1 MAPTSK
7 SYHLFVWSRELR
19 GLSSIRSIPQML
31 PNFFCEGPCS
41 KYFKIC
47 RPHSL
52 CSNYFMLQYE
62 ASCLLFSCEVMSNS
76 LWCHG
81 LQHTRLLCPPLSPG
95 ICSNSCPL
103 SRWCYLTISFSPV
116 PFSCLQSFPKSRSFP
131 MSQLFASG
139 SQSTGASASASVFPM
154 NIEGWFPLGLTGLK
168 CLLQH
173 HNLKASIL
181 WCSAFFMVQLFHPY
195 MSTGKKHSFGSMDLC
210 QQSDVSAF
218 YYTV

>member
-1 MAPTSK
+1 M
-7 SYHLFVWSRELR
+7 
-19 GLSSIRSIPQML
+19 
-31 PNFFCEGPCS
+31 CCCS
-41 KYFKIC
+41 V
-47 RPHSL
+47 
-52 CSNYFMLQYE
+52 
-62 ASCLLFSCEVMSNS
+62 AMSNS

-139 SQSTGASASASVFPM
+139 SQSTGASASASFLPM
-154 NIEGWFPLGLTGLK
+154 NIQGWFPLGLTGLILLSK
-168 CLLQH
+168 GLSSLLQH
-173 HNLKASIL
+173 HSSKASVL
-181 WCSAFFMVQLFHPY
+181 WHSVVFMIQLSHPHMTTRKNY
-195 MSTGKKHSFGSMDLC
+195 SFDYMDLC

-218 YYTV
+218 

>member
-1 MAPTSK
+1 M
-7 SYHLFVWSRELR
+7 
-19 GLSSIRSIPQML
+19 
-31 PNFFCEGPCS
+31 CCCS
-41 KYFKIC
+41 V
-47 RPHSL
+47 
-52 CSNYFMLQYE
+52 
-62 ASCLLFSCEVMSNS
+62 AMSNS

-210 QQSDVSAF
+210 QQSESLLFNVLSRFVIAFLPSSEHLFISWLQSLSAVTLESKKIKSVTA
-218 YYTV
+218 YTSPLLIAMKWWHWMSWS

>member
-81 LQHTRLLCPPLSPG
+81 LQHTRLLFHSLSPRVPSNSYPLSQ
-95 ICSNSCPL
+95 
-103 SRWCYLTISFSPV
+103 WCYLTISSCATLFS
-116 PFSCLQSFPKSRSFP
+116 FHLQSYP
-131 MSQLFASG
+131 ASG
-139 SQSTGASASASVFPM
+139 SFQWVSSWHVVVKVL
-154 NIEGWFPLGLTGLK
+154 ELQ
-168 CLLQH
+168 LQH
-173 HNLKASIL
+173 QSFQWIFRVDFLYNWLVWSPCSPRDSQESSPAPHFESINSL
-181 WCSAFFMVQLFHPY
+181 APSLLYGPTITSIHDYWES
-195 MSTGKKHSFGSMDLC
+195 HSFNYMALC
-210 QQSDVSAF
+210 
-218 YYTV
+218 

>member
-81 LQHTRLLCPPLSPG
+81 LQHTRLLFHSLSPRVPSNSYPLSQ
-95 ICSNSCPL
+95 
-103 SRWCYLTISFSPV
+103 WCYLTISSSAA
-116 PFSCLQSFPKSRSFP
+116 PFPFAFNLSLHQGPFREGDFGPNLQPDAAGKLQRVKHS
-131 MSQLFASG
+131 
-139 SQSTGASASASVFPM
+139 SVFILTRGKEAGFLWPKP
-154 NIEGWFPLGLTGLK
+154 ISYWLRPAQRDSYLGPFRSWSLWGKGL
-168 CLLQH
+168 Q
-173 HNLKASIL
+173 
-181 WCSAFFMVQLFHPY
+181 
-195 MSTGKKHSFGSMDLC
+195 
-210 QQSDVSAF
+210 
-218 YYTV
+218 

>member
-81 LQHTRLLCPPLSPG
+81 LQHTRLLFHSLSPRVPSNSYPLSQ
-95 ICSNSCPL
+95 
-103 SRWCYLTISFSPV
+103 WCYLTISSSAAPISF
-116 PFSCLQSFPKSRSFP
+116 CLQSFP
-131 MSQLFASG
+131 ASG
-139 SQSTGASASASVFPM
+139 SFAMSKLFYTCFIFLIVATWARLTPIFPNTIVTHYCILFSAPISVGM
-154 NIEGWFPLGLTGLK
+154 EN
-168 CLLQH
+168 
-173 HNLKASIL
+173 
-181 WCSAFFMVQLFHPY
+181 
-195 MSTGKKHSFGSMDLC
+195 
-210 QQSDVSAF
+210 
-218 YYTV
+218 